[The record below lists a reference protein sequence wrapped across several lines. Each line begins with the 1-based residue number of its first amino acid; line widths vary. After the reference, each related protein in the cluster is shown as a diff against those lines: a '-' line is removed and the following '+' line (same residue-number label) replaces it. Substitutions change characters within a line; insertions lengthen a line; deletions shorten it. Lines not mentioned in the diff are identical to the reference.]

1 MGLDT
6 ARSALGQS
14 TLEQYPMDDESRSP
28 DAEPRH
34 DVTRLLARWRGGDD
48 QALDE
53 LTSLVYGELR
63 RLAGRYLNRE
73 RPGHTLQTH
82 DLIHEA
88 FLRLIGQRHVDWQN
102 RAHFFGIAAQM
113 MRRILTDHAR
123 RRFQGKH
130 GGGVRRVALDEAA
143 IAIPSSDA
151 EIVAVDE
158 ALVELKQVDE
168 ELAKIVELRFFGGLE
183 HDEIAAVLGVSNAT
197 VRRRFR
203 IAKAWLFRR
212 LSGGEAAGGG

>member
-1 MGLDT
+1 M
-6 ARSALGQS
+6 S
-14 TLEQYPMDDESRSP
+14 DESQDHQNGR
-28 DAEPRH
+28 DEPRH
-34 DVTRLLARWRGGDD
+34 DVTLLLAKWRRGDD

-53 LTSLVYGELR
+53 LVSLVYDELR
-63 RLAGRYLNRE
+63 RLAGRYLNHE
-73 RPGHTLQTH
+73 SAGHTLQTH

-88 FLRLIGQRHVDWQN
+88 FLRLIGQRQVDWQN

-123 RRFQGKH
+123 RRSYGKH
-130 GGGVRRVALDEAA
+130 GGGLRRVELDGVPDVAA
-143 IAIPSSDA
+143 DGGA

-158 ALVELKQVDE
+158 ALVELHEVDA

-183 HDEIAAVLGVSNAT
+183 HDEIAAMLDVSNAT

-203 IAKAWLFRR
+203 IAKAWLYRR
-212 LSGGEAAGGG
+212 LSRREP